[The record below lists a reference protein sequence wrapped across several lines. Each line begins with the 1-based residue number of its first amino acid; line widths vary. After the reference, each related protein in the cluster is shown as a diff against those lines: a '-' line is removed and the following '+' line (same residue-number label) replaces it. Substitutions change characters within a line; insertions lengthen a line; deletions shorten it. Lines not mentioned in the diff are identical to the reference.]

1 LFFVLSTLYLA
12 LRRTLFKVQRQST
25 KLVFQKCI
33 GNNFSLLSEVPG
45 GESAGPGILPALRDA
60 SDDRRAAAVVRVEV
74 PSTTPHEEHLLE
86 RMTML
91 ENTLARLA
99 ERLEQALK
107 LLLRHSET
115 AYSNHALVKSLIEML
130 HECGVVD
137 NGKLETMW
145 RAECTKFEEAAIERE
160 AVKRE
165 ERAGRPREKPRPAA
179 DVFLQSPERR
189 FSAAQ
194 KLSTAF

>member
-1 LFFVLSTLYLA
+1 MLV
-12 LRRTLFKVQRQST
+12 VQPPS
-25 KLVFQKCI
+25 
-33 GNNFSLLSEVPG
+33 
-45 GESAGPGILPALRDA
+45 
-60 SDDRRAAAVVRVEV
+60 VRIDV

-130 HECGVVD
+130 NECGVVD
-137 NGKLETMW
+137 NSKLESMW
-145 RAECTKFEEAAIERE
+145 RDECRKLTETERGQ
-160 AVKRE
+160 AKKARKVKRK
-165 ERAGRPREKPRPAA
+165 ATT
-179 DVFLQSPERR
+179 S
-189 FSAAQ
+189 S
-194 KLSTAF
+194 

>member
-1 LFFVLSTLYLA
+1 M
-12 LRRTLFKVQRQST
+12 RQTISHYC
-25 KLVFQKCI
+25 QKCR
-33 GNNFSLLSEVPG
+33 
-45 GESAGPGILPALRDA
+45 SANPLGQEFCLRCGT
-60 SDDRRAAAVVRVEV
+60 RLMIVVQPPVVRVEV

-107 LLLRHSET
+107 LLLRHSES

-137 NGKLETMW
+137 NGRLETMW
-145 RAECTKFEEAAIERE
+145 RAECAKLKEAAAKRE
-160 AVKRE
+160 AAAMKRKK
-165 ERAGRPREKPRPAA
+165 GRKAKRKAA
-179 DVFLQSPERR
+179 TSG
-189 FSAAQ
+189 
-194 KLSTAF
+194 

>member
-1 LFFVLSTLYLA
+1 VLCTWCFEKADAKY
-12 LRRTLFKVQRQST
+12 KGQST
-25 KLVFQKCI
+25 KYVFLKMQRAISHFCQKC
-33 GNNFSLLSEVPG
+33 
-45 GESAGPGILPALRDA
+45 
-60 SDDRRAAAVVRVEV
+60 RAANPLGQEFCLRCGTRLMLVVQPPSVRIDV

-130 HECGVVD
+130 NECGVVD
-137 NGKLETMW
+137 NSKLESMW
-145 RAECTKFEEAAIERE
+145 LDECRKLKETERAQAKKARK
-160 AVKRE
+160 VKRK
-165 ERAGRPREKPRPAA
+165 ATT
-179 DVFLQSPERR
+179 S
-189 FSAAQ
+189 S
-194 KLSTAF
+194 

>member
-1 LFFVLSTLYLA
+1 MHRGTISHYC
-12 LRRTLFKVQRQST
+12 
-25 KLVFQKCI
+25 QKC
-33 GNNFSLLSEVPG
+33 
-45 GESAGPGILPALRDA
+45 
-60 SDDRRAAAVVRVEV
+60 RAANPLGQEFCLRCGTRLMIVVQPPSVRVEV

-130 HECGVVD
+130 HDCGVVD

-145 RAECTKFEEAAIERE
+145 RAECTKFEEAAVERE
-160 AVKRE
+160 GVRKRGK
-165 ERAGRPREKPRPAA
+165 GRKAKRKATT
-179 DVFLQSPERR
+179 SG
-189 FSAAQ
+189 
-194 KLSTAF
+194 

>member
-1 LFFVLSTLYLA
+1 MIV
-12 LRRTLFKVQRQST
+12 VQPPS
-25 KLVFQKCI
+25 
-33 GNNFSLLSEVPG
+33 
-45 GESAGPGILPALRDA
+45 
-60 SDDRRAAAVVRVEV
+60 VRVEV
-74 PSTTPHEEHLLE
+74 SSTTPHEEHLLE

-99 ERLEQALK
+99 ERLEQSLK

-145 RAECTKFEEAAIERE
+145 RAECTKFEEAAVERGTST
-160 AVKRE
+160 KRGK
-165 ERAGRPREKPRPAA
+165 GRKAKRKATT
-179 DVFLQSPERR
+179 SG
-189 FSAAQ
+189 
-194 KLSTAF
+194 